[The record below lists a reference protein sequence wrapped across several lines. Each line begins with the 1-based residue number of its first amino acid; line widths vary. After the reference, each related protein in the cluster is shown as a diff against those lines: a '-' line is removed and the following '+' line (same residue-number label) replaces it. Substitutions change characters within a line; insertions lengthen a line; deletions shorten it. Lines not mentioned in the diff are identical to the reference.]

1 IAGGV
6 KNLQWL
12 FTGTFVATLIVLPV
26 FGWLAS
32 KLPRRTLLPWL
43 YAGCAVL
50 LAGFAVS
57 FRLDPD
63 NLWVARGF
71 YIWLS
76 VFNLV
81 AISLAWSVL
90 ADVLRAPQA
99 KRTFALIASGASIGG
114 LTGPVAGAVL
124 VGPVGHAGLLMISA
138 MLLLASAAAAAALH
152 RWR

>member
-1 IAGGV
+1 MPVSSSPPRPGAMARLFNVEQREVPAVVAGLLMFFLLFTSYFMLRPVRETMGIAGGV

-99 KRTFALIASGASIGG
+99 KRT
-114 LTGPVAGAVL
+114 
-124 VGPVGHAGLLMISA
+124 
-138 MLLLASAAAAAALH
+138 
-152 RWR
+152 